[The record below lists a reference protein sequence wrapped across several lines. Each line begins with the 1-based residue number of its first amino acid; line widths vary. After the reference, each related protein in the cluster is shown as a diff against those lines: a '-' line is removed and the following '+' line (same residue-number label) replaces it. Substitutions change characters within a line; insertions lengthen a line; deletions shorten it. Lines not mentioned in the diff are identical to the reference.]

1 MRATP
6 IRARRQV
13 AWKMNQTTYDHPD
26 NVKKEVAW
34 SRALFQR
41 QGWSVLDITDQAVEE
56 TAARVIEL
64 VGQQALMS
72 NESCDLP

>member
-1 MRATP
+1 
-6 IRARRQV
+6 
-13 AWKMNQTTYDHPD
+13 
-26 NVKKEVAW
+26 VAW